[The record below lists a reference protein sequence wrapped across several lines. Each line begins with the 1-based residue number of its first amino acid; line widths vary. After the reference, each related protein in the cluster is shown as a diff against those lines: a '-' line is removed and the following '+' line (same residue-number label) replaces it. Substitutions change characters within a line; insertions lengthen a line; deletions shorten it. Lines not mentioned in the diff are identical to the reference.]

1 MKTSRTL
8 DSLLWTLDLKN
19 MFDILV
25 YLFENYLE
33 VNAYPDENKLT
44 RELSAA
50 GFERGEINL
59 AISWIHG
66 LETLVGT
73 GEHVGEASEASEK
86 AGLAARQS
94 TRFYTEREIDH
105 LGVEGVGLVVFLENS
120 GVLNP
125 VQREWII
132 DRAFAIDE
140 QVLSLE
146 QVKWII
152 LFVLWSQNEP
162 QQFIFVEDFLFGDM
176 QTTVH

>member
-1 MKTSRTL
+1 
-8 DSLLWTLDLKN
+8 

-33 VNAYPDENKLT
+33 VSAYPDENKLT

-59 AISWIHG
+59 AISWMHG
-66 LETLVGT
+66 LESLVQ
-73 GEHVGEASEASEK
+73 
-86 AGLAARQS
+86 AGKEDVPAAGKS
-94 TRFYTEREIDH
+94 TRFFTEQEIDH
-105 LGVEGVGLVVFLENS
+105 VGVEGIGLIAFLENS
-120 GVLNP
+120 GVLDP

-140 QVLSLE
+140 QILSLE

-162 QQFIFVEDFLFGDM
+162 QQFLFVEDFLFGDLQ
-176 QTTVH
+176 QTMH

>member
-1 MKTSRTL
+1 
-8 DSLLWTLDLKN
+8 

-33 VNAYPDENKLT
+33 VSAYPDENKLT

-59 AISWIHG
+59 AISWMHG
-66 LETLVGT
+66 LESLVHT
-73 GEHVGEASEASEK
+73 GKEGM
-86 AGLAARQS
+86 LAAGQS
-94 TRFYTEREIDH
+94 TRFFTEREIDH
-105 LGVEGVGLVVFLENS
+105 IGVEGVGLIAFLENS
-120 GVLNP
+120 GVLDP

-162 QQFIFVEDFLFGDM
+162 QQFLFVEDFLFGDM
-176 QTTVH
+176 QPTMH

>member
-1 MKTSRTL
+1 
-8 DSLLWTLDLKN
+8 

-33 VNAYPDENKLT
+33 VSAYPDENKLT

-59 AISWIHG
+59 AISWMHG
-66 LETLVGT
+66 LESLV
-73 GEHVGEASEASEK
+73 H
-86 AGLAARQS
+86 AGKEDVLAAGQS
-94 TRFYTEREIDH
+94 TRFFTEREIDH
-105 LGVEGVGLVVFLENS
+105 IGVEGVGLIAFLENS
-120 GVLNP
+120 GVLDP

-132 DRAFAIDE
+132 DRAFAINE

-162 QQFIFVEDFLFGDM
+162 QQFLFVEDFLFGDM
-176 QTTVH
+176 QPTMH

>member
-1 MKTSRTL
+1 
-8 DSLLWTLDLKN
+8 

-50 GFERGEINL
+50 GFERGEISL

-66 LETLVGT
+66 LETLVHT
-73 GEHVGEASEASEK
+73 GEEDALE
-86 AGLAARQS
+86 ARQS
-94 TRFYTEREIDH
+94 TRFYTEEETDH
-105 LGVEGVGLVVFLENS
+105 LGVEGVGLLAFLENS

-132 DRAFAIDE
+132 DRAFAIDDH
-140 QVLSLE
+140 VLSLE

-162 QQFIFVEDFLFGDM
+162 QQFIFVEDFLFGDLQPTM
-176 QTTVH
+176 H

>member
-1 MKTSRTL
+1 
-8 DSLLWTLDLKN
+8 

-59 AISWIHG
+59 AISWMHG
-66 LETLVGT
+66 LESLVHT
-73 GEHVGEASEASEK
+73 GQDDA
-86 AGLAARQS
+86 LAATQA
-94 TRFYTEREIDH
+94 TRLFTEREIDH
-105 LGVEGVGLVVFLENS
+105 LGVEGIGLIAFLENS
-120 GVLNP
+120 GVLDP

-162 QQFIFVEDFLFGDM
+162 QQFVFVEDFLFGDM
-176 QTTVH
+176 QPTMH

>member
-1 MKTSRTL
+1 
-8 DSLLWTLDLKN
+8 

-66 LETLVGT
+66 LETLVLT
-73 GEHVGEASEASEK
+73 GEEEAL
-86 AGLAARQS
+86 GARQS
-94 TRFYTEREIDH
+94 TRLYTEEEIEH
-105 LGVEGVGLVVFLENS
+105 LGVEGVGLLAFLENS

-132 DRAFAIDE
+132 DRAFAIDDHI
-140 QVLSLE
+140 LSLE

-162 QQFIFVEDFLFGDM
+162 QQFVFVEDFLFGDM
-176 QTTVH
+176 QPTMH

>member
-1 MKTSRTL
+1 
-8 DSLLWTLDLKN
+8 

-59 AISWIHG
+59 AISWMHG
-66 LETLVGT
+66 LESLVHT
-73 GEHVGEASEASEK
+73 GEHAGEKGA
-86 AGLAARQS
+86 LAATQA
-94 TRFYTEREIDH
+94 TRFFTEREIGH
-105 LGVEGVGLVVFLENS
+105 LGVEGIGLIAFLENS
-120 GVLNP
+120 GVLDP

-162 QQFIFVEDFLFGDM
+162 QQFVFVEDFLFGDM
-176 QTTVH
+176 QPTMH

>member
-1 MKTSRTL
+1 
-8 DSLLWTLDLKN
+8 

-33 VNAYPDENKLT
+33 VSAYPDENKLT

-59 AISWIHG
+59 AISWMHG
-66 LETLVGT
+66 LESLVHT
-73 GEHVGEASEASEK
+73 GKEDV
-86 AGLAARQS
+86 LAAGKS
-94 TRFYTEREIDH
+94 TRFFTEREIDH
-105 LGVEGVGLVVFLENS
+105 IGVEGVGLITFLEGS
-120 GVLNP
+120 GVLDP
-125 VQREWII
+125 VQREWIV

-162 QQFIFVEDFLFGDM
+162 QQFLFVEDFLFGDVQPTM
-176 QTTVH
+176 H

>member
-1 MKTSRTL
+1 
-8 DSLLWTLDLKN
+8 

-25 YLFENYLE
+25 YLFENYME
-33 VNAYPDENKLT
+33 VSAYPDENKLT

-59 AISWIHG
+59 AISWMHG
-66 LETLVGT
+66 LESLVHAGKDEVLAT
-73 GEHVGEASEASEK
+73 GP
-86 AGLAARQS
+86 S
-94 TRFYTEREIDH
+94 TRYYTEREIDH
-105 LGVEGVGLVVFLENS
+105 VSVGGIGLIAFLENS

-132 DRAFAIDE
+132 DRAFAIED

-162 QQFIFVEDFLFGDM
+162 QQFLFVEDFLFGDRESTM
-176 QTTVH
+176 H

>member
-1 MKTSRTL
+1 
-8 DSLLWTLDLKN
+8 

-33 VNAYPDENKLT
+33 VSAYPDENKLT

-59 AISWIHG
+59 AISWMHG
-66 LETLVGT
+66 LESLVHT
-73 GEHVGEASEASEK
+73 GKEDV
-86 AGLAARQS
+86 LAAGKS
-94 TRFYTEREIDH
+94 TRFFTEREIDH
-105 LGVEGVGLVVFLENS
+105 IGVEGVGLIAFLENS
-120 GVLNP
+120 GVLDP
-125 VQREWII
+125 VQREWIV

-162 QQFIFVEDFLFGDM
+162 QQFLFVEDFLFGDVQPTM
-176 QTTVH
+176 H